1 MRHIEME
8 MGMVEKLR
16 ESNINR
22 KTTSQGESEEETCQE
37 EPRVPP
43 GLVQSLVEHNDERSK
58 P

>member
-1 MRHIEME
+1 ME